1 MMYNEEDVDI
11 GDVDYFVQEYMDS
24 IELMSKCRKNDVNFF
39 LNCRDM
45 HLDDAKSDIHIKH
58 PSKKEIIDSIKNL
71 GFEEDFIN
79 VDLDDAVNAIFLHKI
94 DEITIQD
101 SLGDLILGM
110 TPDNY
115 MQKLYHYNE
124 SYEDE
129 QDVNHYKD
137 ARQFGYVVD
146 KMTDTYKILMKYIIL
161 NLKGNLATFL
171 EDYYKTKDGLDFVNR
186 ANENAVKGNG
196 RITKADFYYFVEQIN
211 EASLLEPL
219 ITKEDNILI
228 YKMPEHNQLGGFFV
242 TVNDGLKF
250 SLSIMDATD
259 RSGEFS
265 RVFNNTLFSKLIYDG
280 VIKKLNRLAKKDNTT
295 IENYWKNNIMNN
307 HENKTTFMDSVFTDN
322 YQYFDDV
329 ENYYSRSSRPICF
342 QVNQKYFFLNQAYID
357 RFSRTLKDINK
368 EKMSVESTR
377 LKINHVTNLKDL
389 KDLKMTDDIEFQLN
403 QISSNSTYMRAVL
416 RPMYQ
421 LNKDLLDFH
430 LNIKE
435 VHYIYNNV
443 IDKRCFNSA
452 IDQNTLNDRNH
463 FNKVMKIIIENFIL
477 GEKDKVR
484 ENIKNLSKQEV
495 YNIVQY
501 LEVFILNSHLDPVKI
516 LSKRLKEINI
526 RVDVKYFINCIINN
540 FMNSGSDGIT
550 NNINFFLRLIQDI
563 LENYAHFQMKERY
576 VKLLT
581 LLVSWHN
588 DFDNLKERLIELR
601 SESLSFITNN
611 KYDPDVLNE
620 NQLSLVNEYNTI
632 VKNRNK
638 IGAKIEKYMPECDK
652 LKATLEK
659 IKNDK
664 NQMKEKDDPEL

>member
-1 MMYNEEDVDI
+1 MCDEDLELS
-11 GDVDYFVQEYMDS
+11 DVEYFVKEYMDS
-24 IELMSKCRKNDVNFF
+24 IELMSKCRKNDINFF
-39 LNCRDM
+39 INTRDM
-45 HLDDAKSDIHIKH
+45 HLDDAKSDIHINH
-58 PSKKEIIDSIKNL
+58 PTKKEIITAIKKL

-79 VDLDDAVNAIFLHKI
+79 IDLDDAVNAIFLHKL
-94 DEITIQD
+94 DEVTIQD

-146 KMTDTYKILMKYIIL
+146 KITDTYKILMRYIIL
-161 NLKGNLATFL
+161 NLKSNFATFL
-171 EDYYKTKDGLDFVNR
+171 EDYYKTEDGVYFVDK
-186 ANENAVKGNG
+186 ANKNAINGNG
-196 RITKADFYYFVEQIN
+196 RITKEDFYYFVDKIN
-211 EASLLEPL
+211 KASLLEPL

-228 YKMPEHNQLGGFFV
+228 YKLPEVNQLGGFFV
-242 TVNDGLKF
+242 TVNNGLKF

-280 VIKKLNRLAKKDNTT
+280 VIKKLNRLAKKDSTT
-295 IENYWKNNIMNN
+295 IENYW
-307 HENKTTFMDSVFTDN
+307 ENKIINNDENKITFIDSVFADN
-322 YQYFDDV
+322 SQYFDDIKK
-329 ENYYSRSSRPICF
+329 YYSRSSRPIYF
-342 QVNQKYFFLNQAYID
+342 QVNQKYFFLNQSYID

-377 LKINHVTNLKDL
+377 LKINHVTNLKFL

-421 LNKDLLDFH
+421 LNKDLHDFH

-443 IDKRCFNSA
+443 IDKRCFNST

-477 GEKDKVR
+477 GVQDKVR
-484 ENIKNLSKQEV
+484 ENIENLSKQEV

-501 LEVFILNSHLDPVKI
+501 LEVFILKSHQDPVKI
-516 LSKRLKEINI
+516 LLKNLKELNI
-526 RVDVKYFINCIINN
+526 KVDIKYFVNCMVYNLMKSN
-540 FMNSGSDGIT
+540 HEGLT
-550 NNINFFLRLIQDI
+550 NNINLLLSNLQNI
-563 LENYAHFQMKERY
+563 LENYTIFKRKN
-576 VKLLT
+576 KL
-581 LLVSWHN
+581 
-588 DFDNLKERLIELR
+588 
-601 SESLSFITNN
+601 TNIIA
-611 KYDPDVLNE
+611 KLN
-620 NQLSLVNEYNTI
+620 V
-632 VKNRNK
+632 
-638 IGAKIEKYMPECDK
+638 
-652 LKATLEK
+652 TLEK
-659 IKNDK
+659 HNAALSEIFADVSTFSKNIKNESRELTED
-664 NQMKEKDDPEL
+664 EKIILIEKASIYFAKSAEYDEIRSKQKIYIEEYNNLK